1 MIRIAIHDF
10 GLDPHHPDLRGKCK
24 EGVWFGVSLRS
35 PVSFKGGV
43 EGDHGTACARRII
56 NSAAIFERTN
66 IQIIP
71 VGIASSHE
79 LQTLAASLCWAA
91 ANSDIVLTAWTTDKW
106 LADQSLI
113 ERCFNDGRQGKG
125 TLWIGAVGNQA
136 RSSVSFPARF
146 DRCIGVGSLTDD
158 LQIADYCNQGPGLD
172 LLAPGDADAESI
184 ESASHN
190 SRSATK
196 LTPFHGTSAS
206 AALVAAVAAQVLNEH
221 PQWTEPQVREHLCQS
236 LATPHPQ
243 THIPSLKRESLPRSI
258 R

>member
-1 MIRIAIHDF
+1 MILVAVHDF
-10 GLDPHHPDLRGKCK
+10 GLCLNNRAIRGFLND
-24 EGVWFGVSLRS
+24 GAWFGASLRC
-35 PVSFKGGV
+35 PAEFTGGFD
-43 EGDHGTACARRII
+43 GQHGTACASVIAHCIAHANSSIRIV
-56 NSAAIFERTN
+56 
-66 IQIIP
+66 P
-71 VGIASSHE
+71 VGISPTHE
-79 LQTLAASLCWAA
+79 PQTLTASLCWAA

-136 RSSVSFPARF
+136 RSNVSFPARF

-158 LQIADYCNQGPGLD
+158 LHIADYCNQGPGLD
-172 LLAPGDADAESI
+172 LLAPGVANAEYI
-184 ESASHN
+184 ENASQY

-196 LTPFHGTSAS
+196 LPPFHGTSAS

-221 PQWTEPQVREHLCQS
+221 PQWTEPQVREHLCRS
-236 LATPHPQ
+236 LATLHPQ
-243 THIPSLKRESLPRSI
+243 IHIPSLKRESLPRSI